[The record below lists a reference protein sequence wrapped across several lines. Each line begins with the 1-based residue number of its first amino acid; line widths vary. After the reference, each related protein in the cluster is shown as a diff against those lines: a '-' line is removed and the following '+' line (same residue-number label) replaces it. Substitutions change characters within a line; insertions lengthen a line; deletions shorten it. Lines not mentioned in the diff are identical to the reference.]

1 MFRSQHKT
9 RRVQTAPAGLG
20 LFIGQHTTDSAG
32 LAAAAIIMT
41 VPALVVYVLL
51 QRHFIPFRVAAVSVV
66 VFANSRS
73 STSVGICTGMAVP
86 PDEATSPACTAG
98 SVWKIRTRFR
108 YSGFTRSATRVA
120 NTPV

>member
-51 QRHFIPFRVAAVSVV
+51 QGHFIRGVS
-66 VFANSRS
+66 S
-73 STSVGICTGMAVP
+73 
-86 PDEATSPACTAG
+86 G
-98 SVWKIRTRFR
+98 SVKGLWARGGGGVHLKRERWLTLYHRPCCPR
-108 YSGFTRSATRVA
+108 VGGCLREFTLEQLGC
-120 NTPV
+120 N

>member
-51 QRHFIPFRVAAVSVV
+51 QRHFIRGV
-66 VFANSRS
+66 
-73 STSVGICTGMAVP
+73 TS
-86 PDEATSPACTAG
+86 G
-98 SVWKIRTRFR
+98 SVK
-108 YSGFTRSATRVA
+108 G
-120 NTPV
+120 

>member
-9 RRVQTAPAGLG
+9 RRVQPAPAGLG

-51 QRHFIPFRVAAVSVV
+51 QRHFIRGV
-66 VFANSRS
+66 
-73 STSVGICTGMAVP
+73 TS
-86 PDEATSPACTAG
+86 G
-98 SVWKIRTRFR
+98 SVKGGRARR
-108 YSGFTRSATRVA
+108 GSGVHAKGERGLTLYRLPCCRRVGGRLREFTLEHLG
-120 NTPV
+120 